1 MTRMLRGA
9 SALLLGLVL
18 LWVGPARASEP
29 DAALEQRALARAL
42 RERAR
47 SVLAGGDAKQAC
59 PIYEESLKLEPA
71 LDTRFD
77 LGVCYEA
84 LGRLASA
91 YHAFSE
97 VADLAA
103 ARGAVELGERSQI
116 RARSVARRFSKLR
129 IIVPAGMAPGVQIER
144 DGVPLDVSE
153 WGLEV
158 PVDAGIRQVRAYG
171 EGLAPWSEQIEV
183 LPGPGT
189 YTVQVPELAAK
200 RLAPRLS
207 LGHGHDEPAEPIDRS
222 FLGPTHRKIAV
233 IAGGVGV
240 ACIAVGSVF
249 ALRAISKSDASDRA
263 GCFGNVCPT
272 PDGVELRRQAQV
284 AGNVATGSMIG
295 GLTGLATAAALF
307 LLVDGT
313 SSRAAPTVVPRAS
326 AHGGEVLWQGRF

>member
-9 SALLLGLVL
+9 PALLLALAL
-18 LWVGPARASEP
+18 LWVGPAPASEP
-29 DAALEQRALARAL
+29 AAAPDQRALARAL

-59 PIYEESLKLEPA
+59 PIFEESLKLEPA
-71 LDTRFD
+71 LDARFD
-77 LGVCYEA
+77 LGLCYEA
-84 LGRLASA
+84 LGKLATA
-91 YHAFSE
+91 YRAFSE

-103 ARGAVELGERSQI
+103 ARSAAELGERSGH
-116 RARSVARRFSKLR
+116 RARAVARRSSKLR
-129 IIVPAGMAPGVQIER
+129 VIVSTDTAPGVQIEL
-144 DGVPLDVSE
+144 DGAPLDATE

-158 PVDAGIRQVRAYG
+158 LVDAGVREVRAYG
-171 EGLAPWSEQIEV
+171 EGLTPWSQQIEV
-183 LPGPGT
+183 FPGSGT

-207 LGHGHDEPAEPIDRS
+207 LGHGSDEPPDPSDRS

-263 GCFGNVCPT
+263 GCTGSVCPT
-272 PDGVELRRQAQV
+272 PEGVELRRQAQI

-313 SSRAAPTVVPRAS
+313 SARAAPNVVPRAS
-326 AHGGEVLWQGRF
+326 ANGGEVLWQGRF